1 MIQNE
6 STEKIEE
13 RFFSV
18 LEKYELLQELENVM
32 CFFSGGKDATFGL
45 YLLKKYAD
53 AHGLKIQFKAFMLLY
68 PKHMYFDEN
77 GRERESFIQSVEF
90 CKNIGVD
97 LTTLHT
103 NSDDLKENEPGC
115 HQCKNVRLELIH
127 QIAKDYLSKTAI
139 MTGYTLYDIMAYI
152 DRIAIATGYTFDLK
166 RLEDEKLVR
175 TVNAYL
181 HKMQIKEKLPNGV
194 TFIRPLLPFS
204 DEVIRD
210 YLERKKIKYM
220 REQCLVSSLNY
231 KRVYFN
237 NLNLMKEFN
246 PTRYEDLIAFLLKNG
261 IELPT
266 TYSDLESDIY
276 FRDC

>member
-1 MIQNE
+1 MIPNE
-6 STEKIEE
+6 SIEKLEA
-13 RFFSV
+13 RFFAV
-18 LEKYELLQELENVM
+18 LEKYELFQEIENVM

-45 YLLKKYAD
+45 YLMKKYAD
-53 AHGLKIQFKAFMLLY
+53 AHNLKIQFKAFMLLY

-77 GRERESFIQSVEF
+77 GRERESLKQSEEF
-90 CKNIGVD
+90 CKSIGVD
-97 LTTLHT
+97 LTKLHT
-103 NSDDLKENEPGC
+103 NSGDLKENESGC

-127 QIAKDYLSKTAI
+127 QIAKDYPAKTAI
-139 MTGYTLYDIMAYI
+139 MTGYTLYDIMAYVN
-152 DRIAIATGYTFDLK
+152 RIAIATGYTFDLK

-175 TVNAYL
+175 TINAYL
-181 HKMQIKEKLPNGV
+181 HKMRIKEKLPNGV

-210 YLERKKIKYM
+210 YLDKKKITYM
-220 REQCLVSSLNY
+220 REKCIVSNFAY

-237 NLNLMKEFN
+237 NLNLMKELN

-266 TYSDLESDIY
+266 TYSDLDSDIY